1 MKSLNHLTSFVV
13 KPRLVISRSINLI
26 IIIIITAT
34 IIIILI
40 IIIII
45 IIITATITITITNDN
60 YVCRV
65 VRNAMERC
73 PC

>member
-45 IIITATITITITNDN
+45 IITATITITITNDN